1 MMISPSRYPIS
12 MESWAILRSALHAH
26 ASDESREWSVRGL
39 VHLIR
44 SHGWRQ
50 IPPLDDDD
58 ILAVWPIVV
67 HRIKQCSES
76 SSLAHDIRGL
86 VAVCWKHASATTR
99 LWMWKT
105 MQERTKEVYAAA
117 VALHWGMPLWT
128 LPNGITILTAAICRD
143 PQIVDG
149 PLRTAVEH
157 WCDAP
162 DPTMTTTL
170 RVLTTEVLI
179 PAMLRSVRPP
189 TVAVVRVLGAILCSH
204 PDLFFDIPMVAQT
217 IFAACADP
225 GPEIAAIALD
235 ILATIRP
242 LFHPA
247 FQPTMETVVRQT
259 TDAHIRHRAAN
270 LLLMA
275 FRDHPRPSALRQL
288 IATAVHQIGNPAERM
303 PIRMGAAAIVRAA
316 MQWEET
322 VPEVLPYLRTIV
334 TNPDIPLPI
343 LTTLGWS
350 VYHPACTTDM
360 ITLANRIIPFYHW
373 SLVTHIFRR
382 AWGNG
387 CDDLVYTVAATTL
400 HSGPRVWALQDGL
413 YSPTHGGQVA
423 TCIIKEYPDQANE
436 CIIDGIHE
444 TYRPHRPIPPDVV
457 PLVVQALHDPLIIA
471 RDVNRID
478 HALRALAD
486 TDPHAALT
494 VIHGLAV
501 RGDPQARLLAIRL
514 AGYTWGQGY
523 DRVVADLIRLLMH
536 DPVVPVIR
544 PLTEALLNGIERIAT
559 HAVSTE
565 VLTDVFH
572 AMVDRVPWEGFL
584 DIVRTI
590 VARRESVWT
599 GGEPP
604 VIVKYLTTLWSRCLS
619 GGDATIRYSVVR
631 LILTGLRYGWGMTH
645 PAHIFSLLDRI
656 MDSIRS
662 QTQIHRRTHTVIRA
676 IACVLR
682 AGWGHGADKAI
693 AHRFHN
699 IMVWLDTHIP
709 DWEQTTIGTTMLLA
723 IIAGGGNPEHCPPDQ
738 NTKGIRFAIRHARM
752 EIGRLVSHDPSGR

>member
-1 MMISPSRYPIS
+1 
-12 MESWAILRSALHAH
+12 
-26 ASDESREWSVRGL
+26 
-39 VHLIR
+39 
-44 SHGWRQ
+44 
-50 IPPLDDDD
+50 
-58 ILAVWPIVV
+58 
-67 HRIKQCSES
+67 
-76 SSLAHDIRGL
+76 
-86 VAVCWKHASATTR
+86 
-99 LWMWKT
+99 
-105 MQERTKEVYAAA
+105 
-117 VALHWGMPLWT
+117 MPLWT
-128 LPNGITILTAAICRD
+128 LPEGMIIISSAVRRD

-149 PLRTAVEH
+149 PLWTAVEH

-170 RVLTTEVLI
+170 RVLTTEVII
-179 PAMLRSVRPP
+179 PAMRRSDRLP
-189 TVAVVRVLGAILCSH
+189 TVALVRLLGAILRSH
-204 PDLFFDIPMVAQT
+204 PDLFFDIPMVAKT
-217 IFAACADP
+217 ICSACT
-225 GPEIAAIALD
+225 GPAPEPAAIALD

-242 LFHPA
+242 FFHPA

-259 TDAHIRHRAAN
+259 TDAHIRHRAST

-275 FRDHPRPSALRQL
+275 FRDHPRPSTLRQL
-288 IATAVHQIGNPAERM
+288 IATAVHQIGNPTERM

-343 LTTLGWS
+343 LVTLGWS
-350 VYHPACTTDM
+350 AYHPACTTDM
-360 ITLANRIIPFYHW
+360 ITLANRLIPFYHW
-373 SLVTHIFRR
+373 SLVVHIFRR

-387 CDDLVYTVAATTL
+387 CDDLVYTVAATNL
-400 HSGPRVWALQDGL
+400 RSGPRVWALQGGL

-423 TCIIKEYPDQANE
+423 TCIIKEYPDHANE
-436 CIIDGIHE
+436 CIIDGILE

-457 PLVVQALHDPLIIA
+457 PSVVQALHDPLIIA

-486 TDPHAALT
+486 TDLHAAIS

-501 RGDPQARLLAIRL
+501 RDDPQARLLAIRL
-514 AGYTWGQGY
+514 VRYTWGQSH

-544 PLTEALLNGIERIAT
+544 PLTEAILSGIERIST
-559 HAVSTE
+559 HAVSRE
-565 VLTDVFH
+565 VLTDVFQ
-572 AMVDRVPWEGFL
+572 AMVDRVPGEGL
-584 DIVRTI
+584 IDIVHTI
-590 VARRESVWT
+590 VARRGSVWT
-599 GGEPP
+599 GGESP
-604 VIVKYLTTLWSRCLS
+604 VIVECLTTLWSRCLS

-645 PAHIFSLLDRI
+645 PTTIFSLLDRI
-656 MDSIRS
+656 MDSIRT
-662 QTQIHRRTHTVIRA
+662 QTQVHRRTHTVIRA

-682 AGWGHGADKAI
+682 AGWGHGADNAI
-693 AHRFHN
+693 AHRFHD

-723 IIAGGGNPEHCPPDQ
+723 IIAGGGHPAHCPPDQ
-738 NTKGIRFAIRHARM
+738 NTKGIRFAIRQARM
-752 EIGRLVSHDPSGR
+752 QIGRWVGHDLSGR